1 MRSFFRA
8 ALFFALF
15 AAASPAQAQ
24 AQRALTWDEV
34 RERFELNNPILR
46 AGKLAIDESR
56 ATEITAYLRPNP
68 NMTLL
73 LDQIDPF
80 TTEPFRPLG
89 QALPS
94 ATVTYLHERKHKRE
108 LRRESAQTATDIAV
122 DSQAD
127 IERNL
132 IFNLRM
138 GFVQALQSKA
148 LLELTKASLEA
159 YDKAL
164 EIHRDRYKAGG
175 IAQMDLNRL
184 ELQRLQFLSDYQT
197 AEVNLRTAKIQLIA
211 LLNDVTPVEQFDVT
225 GPFEFILELASLDEY
240 RRDAIESRP
249 DLKAAIRSID
259 KAETDHKLAFANGS
273 SDPIFGMDVGKNPP
287 IEHYIG
293 FSVSIPLR
301 VFDRNQGEKLRT
313 KIDVDR
319 QTRLSEAARAQV
331 FSDVDTAYATML
343 NTITLLRP
351 YKEKYLQVAVDV
363 RDTVSFSY
371 EHGGASLLD
380 YLDAQ
385 KEYRTT
391 EINYLSLIGS
401 YLMAA
406 NQLNLAVGRE
416 VIR

>member
-56 ATEITAYLRPNP
+56 ASEITAYLRPNP

-108 LRRESAQTATDIAV
+108 LRRESAQKATDMAV

-164 EIHRDRYKAGG
+164 EIHRERYKAGG

-225 GPFEFILELASLDEY
+225 GPFEFTLELASLDEY

-259 KAETDHKLAFANGS
+259 KAETDHQLAFANGS

-371 EHGGASLLD
+371 QHGGASLLD

-401 YLMAA
+401 YLMAV

>member
-8 ALFFALF
+8 VFFFVLF
-15 AAASPAQAQ
+15 AAASPAHAQ

-94 ATVTYLHERKHKRE
+94 ATVTYLHERQHKRE
-108 LRRESAQTATDIAV
+108 LRRESAQKATDIAV

-148 LLELTKASLEA
+148 LLALTKASLEA

-225 GPFEFILELASLDEY
+225 GPFEFTLELASLDEY

-273 SDPIFGMDVGKNPP
+273 TDPIFGMDVGKNPP

-371 EHGGASLLD
+371 EHGAASLLE